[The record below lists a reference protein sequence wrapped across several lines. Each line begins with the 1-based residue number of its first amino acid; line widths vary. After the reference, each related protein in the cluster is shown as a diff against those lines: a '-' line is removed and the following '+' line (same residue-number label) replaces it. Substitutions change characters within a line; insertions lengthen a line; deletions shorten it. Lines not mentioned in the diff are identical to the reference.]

1 MGKNIYHD
9 RVVRSDETAIVCVN
23 CGQLV
28 IAILMLKLDAN
39 EYFVFKKI
47 WKKQAEQHTH
57 FPSKCNLWQ
66 LINWVLLGDK
76 KWRQKK
82 LWKWIKLKRQIN
94 R

>member
-47 WKKQAEQHTH
+47 WKKASGTAYT
-57 FPSKCNLWQ
+57 FP
-66 LINWVLLGDK
+66 
-76 KWRQKK
+76 
-82 LWKWIKLKRQIN
+82 IKM
-94 R
+94 